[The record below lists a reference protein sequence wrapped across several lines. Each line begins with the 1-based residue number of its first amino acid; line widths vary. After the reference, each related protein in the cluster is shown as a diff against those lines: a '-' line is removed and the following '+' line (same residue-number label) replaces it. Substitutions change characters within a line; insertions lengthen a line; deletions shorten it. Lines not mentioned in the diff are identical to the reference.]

1 MGKKSNDAPDYTPL
15 ANASTAAAN
24 KMSALGQQQLDFAKQ
39 QYQQNNPLMQE
50 IAKKQGLAMDQQLA
64 QGKDYYSY
72 LKDTYRPVE
81 KGIVADAMAFDT
93 DAYRNQLATKAAAD
107 SGVAFNRTR
116 QANER
121 AMASMGVNPNS
132 ARFQGMAGQS
142 GLMQAASRAGAM
154 TGARERAQQTG
165 YARKLDAA
173 GLGRGLSGA
182 STAAYGSAVGAGSM
196 AAGNYGMAG
205 NQYMSGM
212 NQGSATIGSGLN
224 MQISGL
230 SNVLNNQTKYL
241 MNEADSSFLGD
252 VGGIMGGAASMGKAF
267 PGMGA
272 AMSSGLGSLAA
283 FSDIR
288 LKENIEPA
296 GVDAV
301 TGLNLYDFNYK
312 WNPKRFRGVMAQEVK
327 EMYPEA
333 VYTSGAGWMAVYYD
347 RLGIEMKEVH

>member
-15 ANASTAAAN
+15 ANASAAAAD
-24 KMSALGQQQLDFAKQ
+24 KMSVLGQQQLDFAKK
-39 QYQQNNPLMQE
+39 QYEENNPMMQE
-50 IAKKQGLAMDQQLA
+50 IAKKQGLAMDQQLS
-64 QGKDYYSY
+64 QGKDYYDY
-72 LKDTYRPVE
+72 LKNTYRPVE
-81 KGIVADAMAFDT
+81 QSIVADAQAFDT

-107 SGVAFNRTR
+107 SGIAFNRTR

-132 ARFQGMAGQS
+132 GRFQGMANQT
-142 GLMQAASRAGAM
+142 GLMQAANRAGAM

-182 STAAYGSAVGAGSM
+182 STAAYGSAMNAGNS

-205 NQYMSGM
+205 NAYMMGM
-212 NQGSATIGSGLN
+212 GQGANTIGSGLG
-224 MQISGL
+224 MQLGGL
-230 SNVLNNQTKYL
+230 GDVLNSQTK
-241 MNEADSSFLGD
+241 MAVNAADNSFLGN
-252 VGGIMGGAASMGKAF
+252 VGGIMGGVASMGKAF

-272 AMSSGLGSLAA
+272 GISTAMKGIG
-283 FSDIR
+283 FMSDRR
-288 LKENIEPA
+288 LKDNIEFA
-296 GVDAV
+296 GVDDV

-333 VYTSGAGWMAVYYD
+333 VYDSGAGWMGVYYD
-347 RLGIEMKEVH
+347 MLGIQMKEIH